1 MKALIIG
8 NGQHTN
14 RRIVPAL
21 NKISNFKKILITD
34 RNTENKNFSLKKVS
48 LVNYDYIK
56 KSDNKFDIIIIA
68 TNPSSHIENIIIFKH
83 RTTRLLVE
91 KPMTNDLDYLFGSNF
106 KDLYKNSSIFEGL
119 MYFHHPFYNYFCKLQ
134 NEMDFDYL
142 ESKFTIPNK
151 LKKNDFRYNANL
163 GGSSILD
170 TGIYPISFISN
181 HIHSKLNIESKNVK
195 FDKNLNIDL
204 YGGANYK
211 SDKFKKINIEWGYKE
226 EYKNYLYLKNK
237 KCEIYIPFF
246 FSKPQKFIP
255 KVYINKSEAATFKNF
270 DQFRRM
276 YNDFLLDNYSNFS
289 YSDINSLVNRYKLI
303 QEIIND

>member
-1 MKALIIG
+1 MKALIVG

-14 RRIVPAL
+14 RRILPAL
-21 NKISNFKKILITD
+21 KKIFNLKNIIISD
-34 RNTENKNFSLKKVS
+34 RNSENIYLSSKRVN

-56 KSDNKFDIIIIA
+56 NSNINFDMIIIA
-68 TNPSSHIENIIIFKH
+68 TYPNSHIDNIKIFSKK
-83 RTTRLLVE
+83 TKRLLVE
-91 KPMTNDLDYLFGSNF
+91 KPISNNLEFIMSDEF
-106 KDLYKNSSIFEGL
+106 KNLYKNFSIYEGL
-119 MYFHHPFYNYFCKLQ
+119 MYFHHPFYKYFFELL

-142 ESKFTIPNK
+142 ESKFIIPNK
-151 LKKNDFRYNANL
+151 LRKDDFRYNHDL

-170 TGIYPISFISN
+170 TGIYPISLISHEIN
-181 HIHSKLNIESKNVK
+181 SKLNIVSKNVK